1 MKECLF
7 SEYPFNK
14 KPAILPKKV
23 SLQVILKN
31 SALIDAF
38 IEYVK
43 MYFLNHLSM
52 TAPGKNSHQA
62 NTHAQSQQQIH
73 LGILCEK
80 LKR

>member
-1 MKECLF
+1 MNIHLIRSLQFYQKR
-7 SEYPFNK
+7 
-14 KPAILPKKV
+14 V
-23 SLQVILKN
+23 SLQLILKN

-43 MYFLNHLSM
+43 MYFPDHLSM

-73 LGILCEK
+73 LSILCKK